1 MLSLTAL
8 FDSWEEVSHW
18 TASDLQFYR
27 EQLAAK
33 VKKRRNRVGSG
44 ELHKAEA
51 HQPKQGLTWIWD
63 VLLKLAESSN

>member
-1 MLSLTAL
+1 MVSLTLL

-33 VKKRRNRVGSG
+33 VKKRRSRVDSE

-63 VLLKLAESSN
+63 VFLKLAESSN